1 MREGDRLRAVA
12 VRSADRA
19 ASPWPIRRR
28 NRNLRPL
35 TLLRPLRDGGCRPPR
50 RRFRPGTRRRRKR
63 GELRGGVTC
72 AEQRAGEIRIHI
84 RLLLC
89 PCESEA
95 REKGGWTPAI
105 GGRGISLSAAG
116 PSSHPCI
123 PYNIQICLLKWL
135 TEVTES
141 GSAVGVGTA
150 VQKAHVRVRNPAVFA
165 AFPYRKVGEHFA
177 GIDLSRAEENGEG
190 RAGRSAGGEA
200 YRPPFKGHL
209 RHHPGRERGISAS
222 AEGDAA
228 HPVGG
233 FAHRLLHCP
242 ELSGRSAPGGG
253 EGRSG

>member
-1 MREGDRLRAVA
+1 MLRRPSRASQGCGRAGFSLSGCWGIVLTEEGIGSEGEGRLRRMGFGAA
-12 VRSADRA
+12 TRLFETFGTFLPGCGGRSAPGRCMVRSATGRIVVANPAEELDP
-19 ASPWPIRRR
+19 S
-28 NRNLRPL
+28 PL

-150 VQKAHVRVRNPAVFA
+150 VQKAHVRVRNPAVLQL
-165 AFPYRKVGEHFA
+165 PIPK
-177 GIDLSRAEENGEG
+177 
-190 RAGRSAGGEA
+190 
-200 YRPPFKGHL
+200 
-209 RHHPGRERGISAS
+209 
-222 AEGDAA
+222 
-228 HPVGG
+228 
-233 FAHRLLHCP
+233 
-242 ELSGRSAPGGG
+242 SGRTFC
-253 EGRSG
+253 RDRFITR